1 MSPEPIPPS
10 PFSTAPWHRRWRDLL
25 WPAPVLADPKERLR
39 AALGAG
45 LGLLVMAA
53 LCRQLGAFWP
63 GSPWMIAPLGASA
76 VLVFA
81 VPAGPMAQ
89 PWAVVGGN
97 TVSALIGTAFAM
109 TGLDPLFTG
118 PAAVCLAIA
127 AMLGTRSLHPPGGA
141 VALTAVLTHVASW
154 RFPWFPVLVNSSL
167 LVAAGVAYNTLTGRR
182 YPHPQGAGQASRSAD
197 SRQPRKPDD
206 LGEVLR
212 RYNQVL
218 DVSRD
223 DLEALLHET
232 ERLAYRRRLSDLRC
246 ETIMSRQLVTVQFGT
261 PLQDAWDLLTRHRIK
276 ALPVVDQYQ
285 NLVGIVTR
293 ADFLRHAGVDSPEA
307 VASRLRQLLRA
318 TPGVNSDKAEVVGQI
333 MTRQVRV
340 ASAQRPLMDLMSLFT
355 DSGHHHIPI
364 VGEGRKLVGI
374 ITQSDFLK
382 AWSRAVQ
389 EGWQA
394 NSHTA

>member
-1 MSPEPIPPS
+1 MNRPTPHINPP
-10 PFSTAPWHRRWRDLL
+10 PDAVDPPTGLGRWRALL
-25 WPAPVLADPKERLR
+25 WPAPVMADGKERLR
-39 AALGAG
+39 SACGAG
-45 LGLLVMAA
+45 LGLLFMAA
-53 LCRQLGAFWP
+53 LCQRLAGFWP

-97 TVSALIGTAFAM
+97 TLSALVGTALAM
-109 TGLDPLFTG
+109 TGLDPLIAG

-127 AMLGTRSLHPPGGA
+127 AMLSTRSLHPPGGA
-141 VALTAVLTHVASW
+141 VALTAVLTHAVAW
-154 RFPWFPVLVNSSL
+154 RFPLFPVMVNSLL
-167 LVAAGVAYNTLTGRR
+167 LVLAGVAYNTLTGRP
-182 YPHPQGAGQASRSAD
+182 YPHPQGKAKPSGPPKLGEASA
-197 SRQPRKPDD
+197 PDA

-223 DLEALLHET
+223 DLEALMHET
-232 ERLAYRRRLSDLRC
+232 ERLAYRRRLGELRC
-246 ETIMSRQLVTVQFGT
+246 EQIMSRQPVTVQFGT
-261 PLQDAWDLLTRHRIK
+261 PLQEAWELLQRHNIK

-285 NLVGIVTR
+285 HLMGIVTR
-293 ADFLRHAGVDSPEA
+293 ADFLRHAGLDAHEA

-318 TPGVNSDKAEVVGQI
+318 TPGLTSDKAEVVGQI

-340 ASAQRPLMDLMSLFT
+340 ASAQRSLLELVPLFT

-374 ITQSDFLK
+374 VTQSDFLK
-382 AWSRAVQ
+382 PWSRAVQ
-389 EGWQA
+389 DGWQ
-394 NSHTA
+394 

>member
-1 MSPEPIPPS
+1 MSTPQTT
-10 PFSTAPWHRRWRDLL
+10 STLSSSLAHWRALL
-25 WPAPVLADPKERLR
+25 WPAPVLTTPQERLR

-45 LGLLVMAA
+45 LGLLFMAA
-53 LCRQLGAFWP
+53 LCRPIASFWP

-89 PWAVVGGN
+89 PWAVIAGN
-97 TVSALIGTAFAM
+97 TLSALVGTAFAM
-109 TGLDPLFTG
+109 TGLAPLLAG

-127 AMLGTRSLHPPGGA
+127 AMLSTRSLHPPGGA
-141 VALTAVLTHVASW
+141 VALTAVLTHAAAW
-154 RFPWFPVLVNSSL
+154 RFPLFPVLLNSTL
-167 LVAAGVAYNTLTGRR
+167 LVLAGVAYNRLTGRA
-182 YPHPQGAGQASRSAD
+182 YPHAQGAAKPTSASTGSDASA
-197 SRQPRKPDD
+197 QPDP

-232 ERLAYRRRLSDLRC
+232 ERLAYRRRLSELRC
-246 ETIMSRQLVTVQFGT
+246 EQIMSNQLITVQFGT
-261 PLQDAWDLLTRHRIK
+261 PLQEAWDLLNRHRIK

-285 NLVGIVTR
+285 HLVGIVTR
-293 ADFLRHAGVDSPEA
+293 ADFLRHAGLDAHEA

-318 TPGVNSDKAEVVGQI
+318 TAGPTSEKAEVVGQI

-340 ASAQRPLMDLMSLFT
+340 ASAQRPLMDLLPLFT
-355 DSGHHHIPI
+355 DGGHHHIPI
-364 VGEGRKLVGI
+364 VGEHRKLVGI
-374 ITQSDFLK
+374 ITQSDFLT

-389 EGWQA
+389 DGWQVQA
-394 NSHTA
+394 VK